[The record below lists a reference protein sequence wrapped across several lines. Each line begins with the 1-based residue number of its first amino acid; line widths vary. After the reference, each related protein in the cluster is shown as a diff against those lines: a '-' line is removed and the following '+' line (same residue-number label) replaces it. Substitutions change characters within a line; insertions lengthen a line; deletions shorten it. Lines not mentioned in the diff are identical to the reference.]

1 MCVGL
6 TNLSGTCQSLSE
18 VIEEKNTRPRVYVSG
33 TLIILRR
40 AQHRLEQDHGQATRL
55 RMYVS
60 GAHTCTYLCLRAD
73 ASMHT
78 YTHIPAP
85 HIHMHAPLPHGWCKA
100 CTAGSG
106 EWSRTATYSNTQH
119 AHIHTHPYPT
129 HSCARTYL
137 CLEAG
142 AELGQQG
149 QENGAGQLQRGRHC
163 TGAVKRN
170 KGVRATRQL
179 RVRV

>member
-1 MCVGL
+1 M
-6 TNLSGTCQSLSE
+6 SE

-78 YTHIPAP
+78 YTHIPIP
-85 HIHMHAPLPHGWCKA
+85 HIHVHV
-100 CTAGSG
+100 
-106 EWSRTATYSNTQH
+106 RTSAL
-119 AHIHTHPYPT
+119 
-129 HSCARTYL
+129 RL
-137 CLEAG
+137 
-142 AELGQQG
+142 
-149 QENGAGQLQRGRHC
+149 
-163 TGAVKRN
+163 VRN
-170 KGVRATRQL
+170 L
-179 RVRV
+179 DSRVRKMEQDSCSAAGTALVLSSGTKA